1 VHLTTTRAQIKEAV
15 GGFNKIISGKCTLPV
30 LGHVRIHANS
40 RGATVTGTDLDQV
53 AVYDFGN
60 FEVHGEGDCI
70 VPLSAL
76 KTLTKG
82 NAKDTVEIEAN
93 APDSITI
100 INHIGDHAMRQPVI
114 GMELDEWP
122 AINVEMPTREADGFI
137 STYRRLLP
145 FASRDET
152 RYVLNGVH
160 IDTTGKGDRPHAL
173 VATDGRRLAM
183 FNSMK
188 LPVDK
193 PLIIPTSKFLA
204 SAKLSDSMEIGVRED
219 NGVTWFGLTSGPWRF
234 AIKTVDGTYPNY
246 RQVIPA
252 QPGEHV
258 VTFAEADVDVLKK
271 VLPTFPGGDL
281 ITLVG
286 SDGRVTLYGRGG
298 SDADWTTLTLEASAY
313 TGDRCFMGVDRRYL
327 VDALGAGFR
336 EFAITDEL
344 CPLLSRDSSGGLH
357 VLMPCRVEDPDGRAE
372 EAPTPDTDKAE
383 IKTEEAAAAQTAE
396 RPQASQPKKKRRRRN
411 VATENK
417 NNDTP
422 ALERV
427 LTTCETARTK
437 IKEAGQALTELSKA
451 IRDASREQKAQE
463 KEVEAAKA
471 AIKKVQS
478 LKLAA

>member
-1 VHLTTTRAQIKEAV
+1 MKLTTTRKQIREAV
-15 GGFNKIISGKCTLPV
+15 SGFNKVVTGKTTLPV
-30 LGHVRIHANS
+30 LAHVRVHADGQ
-40 RGATVTGTDLDQV
+40 GATATGTDLDQV
-53 AVYDFGN
+53 AEYEFGDVQ
-60 FEVHGEGDCI
+60 VHGDGDCI

-76 KTLTKG
+76 KALTRG
-82 NAKDTVEIEAN
+82 SAKDTVEIEADS
-93 APDSITI
+93 PDSITI
-100 INHIGDHAMRQPVI
+100 VNHVGGHAVQQPVT

-122 AINVEMPTREADGFI
+122 AINMKVKTCETDGFI

-152 RYVLNGVH
+152 RHVLNGVY

-188 LPVDK
+188 LPIDK

-219 NGVTWFGLTSGPWRF
+219 GGVTWFGLTCGPWRF

-246 RQVIPA
+246 RQVIPGEA
-252 QPGEHV
+252 GEHII
-258 VTFAEADVDVLKK
+258 TFADEDVELLKQ
-271 VLPTFPGGDL
+271 VLPTFPGGEE

-286 SDGRVTLYGRGG
+286 QNERVTVYGRGSDHEHG
-298 SDADWTTLTLEASAY
+298 STLTLENSTYA
-313 TGDRCFMGVDRRYL
+313 GDRSFIGLNRQYVL
-327 VDALGAGFR
+327 DALGAGFR
-336 EFAITDEL
+336 DFAITDEL
-344 CPLLSRDSSGGLH
+344 CPVLSRDTNGGLH
-357 VLMPCRVEDPDGRAE
+357 VLMPCRVEDPEGASEDRP
-372 EAPTPDTDKAE
+372 APENGSDNGKAE
-383 IKTEEAAAAQTAE
+383 DMASTPAQEPT
-396 RPQASQPKKKRRRRN
+396 QATQPKKKRRRRN

-427 LTTCETARTK
+427 LTTCDTARTK
-437 IKEAGQALTELSKA
+437 VKEAGQALTELSKA
-451 IRDASREQKAQE
+451 IRDASREQKTQV